1 LKQKTLTAVVVALCA
16 LAVPSVASAAKGKG
30 KSEDV
35 TVMSRNL
42 YLGADLS
49 PALGA
54 DSINGAIDGAGVVY
68 NQLEATNYPERAVAL
83 AAEIKKAKPDLVGLQ
98 EVAEWHTQTPSD
110 LGGPPIGP
118 GTIPASDLKYDFLQT
133 LEDELKAAGAKYKVA
148 GIQQEFTG
156 ELPADINGVDEPGSV
171 AGEDLDVRLTMRDA
185 ILVRK
190 GVEAKKSKS
199 ANYEAAY
206 QTDVSGIPV
215 TADRG
220 WTSVEAKVGKAKFRF
235 VNTHLESFDDGSVKK
250 AQAEELLKKAL
261 KGKGTKIVV
270 GDFNS
275 DPADSGPQGEA
286 YAAMEDAGY
295 QRRVLKGF
303 TFGHTADVNDPN
315 DGGGF
320 DTTID
325 HVFVNDKKIKLVKK
339 GSALVGDDPSDM
351 TPGGLWP
358 SDHLGV
364 VSRLSVPVK

>member
-1 LKQKTLTAVVVALCA
+1 MKPKTLIVVAVALCA
-16 LAVPSVASAAKGKG
+16 LAVPSVASAAKDKG
-30 KSEDV
+30 KNEEV

-42 YLGADLS
+42 YLGADLN
-49 PALGA
+49 PAVGA
-54 DSINGAIDGAGVVY
+54 ASIADAIDGSGVVY
-68 NQLEATNYPERAVAL
+68 NQLERTDYPQRAVAL
-83 AAEIKKAKPDLVGLQ
+83 AAEIKKAKPDLIGLQ
-98 EVAEWHTQTPSD
+98 EVAKWHTQTPSD

-118 GTIPASDLKYDFLQT
+118 GTIPAADLKYDFLAT
-133 LEDELKAAGAKYKVA
+133 LEDELDALGEDYKVA
-148 GIQQEFTG
+148 GVQQEFTG
-156 ELPADINGVDEPGSV
+156 ELPADINGVNEPGTV
-171 AGEDLDVRLTMRDA
+171 AGEDLDVRLTMHDA

-190 GVEAKKSKS
+190 GAKAKKFDS
-199 ANYEAAY
+199 ANYENAF
-206 QTDVSGIPV
+206 QTDISGIPV

-220 WTSVEAKVGKAKFRF
+220 WTSVEAQVGKAKFKF
-235 VNTHLESFDDGSVKK
+235 VNTHLESFDDGSIKK
-250 AQAEELLKKAL
+250 AQVEELLKKPL
-261 KGKGTKIVV
+261 KGKGTHIVV

-286 YAAMEDAGY
+286 YAAMEKAGY
-295 QRRVLKGF
+295 QRRVLPGF

-315 DGGGF
+315 DAAGF

-339 GSALVGDDPSDM
+339 GSALVGNTVM